1 MSNPQAWFHLGDEK
15 TTVNVNA
22 IQNIVDTAAQ
32 YLVKTVQNNP
42 NNNQDVKLHT
52 TENVKL
58 EVKPVINST
67 VKSQFSEE
75 NKSEITLSLSTSFV
89 NDTVVVLK
97 SYDNLG
103 CIINGQQSCSKPNIS
118 KKQKQV
124 LICLDTYP

>member
-42 NNNQDVKLHT
+42 NNQDLKLHT
-52 TENVKL
+52 TQNVKL
-58 EVKPVINST
+58 EVKPVINAQ
-67 VKSQFSEE
+67 VKSQFSDE
-75 NKSEITLSLSTSFV
+75 NKSEITLSLSNSFV

-103 CIINGQQSCSKPNIS
+103 CIINGQQSCTEPNIS

-124 LICLDTYP
+124 QYVPK